1 MALRQIVI
9 HGKHIRKN
17 ICIRNLKVPSQKKK
31 TLDKK
36 LLCVTNEERLLGLRY
51 SVTLSA
57 SHRIDS
63 FTWLLIP
70 PKFEVR
76 VFPVGTARN

>member
-1 MALRQIVI
+1 
-9 HGKHIRKN
+9 
-17 ICIRNLKVPSQKKK
+17 VPKPEEENFGQE
-31 TLDKK
+31 TI
-36 LLCVTNEERLLGLRY
+36 LCVTNEERLLGLRY

-76 VFPVGTARN
+76 VFPAGTARN